1 MPITGTGADGEA
13 MEDGDGEDI
22 TDHGGDTDIGAAK
35 RGPWMKNLILV
46 PMLMQMLMP
55 GMDITP
61 VHGDMEDG
69 DGVDMPDHTDTDT
82 LFGAVRRG
90 PPTTMEKMQLDQMLM
105 LMLIPGTDIT
115 ATDGDTED
123 TDGVDTTDHTDTDTG
138 AVRRGQSMRMNP
150 DPTPMLMLMLMLTMV
165 TGGLGG
171 VAGEA
176 MEDGVDTTDH
186 GDTGEGS
193 KRYSSLVGTK
203 TWESLREDLALS
215 TVNV

>member
-1 MPITGTGADGEA
+1 
-13 MEDGDGEDI
+13 
-22 TDHGGDTDIGAAK
+22 
-35 RGPWMKNLILV
+35 
-46 PMLMQMLMP
+46 MP

-69 DGVDMPDHTDTDT
+69 AGVDTPDHTDTDTLFGAVRRGPPTTMMKNLSLVPMLMLMLMPGTDITAVHGDMEDGDGVDTPDHTDTDT

-115 ATDGDTED
+115 ATEED

-138 AVRRGQSMRMNP
+138 EGRRGQSRMMMINP
-150 DPTPMLMLMLMLTMV
+150 DPTPMLMLILTMV

-193 KRYSSLVGTK
+193 KR
-203 TWESLREDLALS
+203 
-215 TVNV
+215 

>member
-1 MPITGTGADGEA
+1 MT
-13 MEDGDGEDI
+13 
-22 TDHGGDTDIGAAK
+22 
-35 RGPWMKNLILV
+35 MKKMQLDQ
-46 PMLMQMLMP
+46 MLMLMLMP
-55 GMDITP
+55 GTDITA

-69 DGVDMPDHTDTDT
+69 DGVDTPDHMDTDT

-138 AVRRGQSMRMNP
+138 EGRRGQSRMMMINP
-150 DPTPMLMLMLMLTMV
+150 DPTPMLMLILTMV

-186 GDTGEGS
+186 GAMAMDTGEGS

-203 TWESLREDLALS
+203 TGESLREDQALS
-215 TVNV
+215 AVNV

>member
-1 MPITGTGADGEA
+1 
-13 MEDGDGEDI
+13 
-22 TDHGGDTDIGAAK
+22 
-35 RGPWMKNLILV
+35 
-46 PMLMQMLMP
+46 MP

-61 VHGDMEDG
+61 VHGDMEDGDGVDTPDHTDTDTLFGAVRRGPPTTMMKNLSLVPMLMLMLMPGTDITAVHGDMEDG

-90 PPTTMEKMQLDQMLM
+90 PPTTMEKMQLDQML
-105 LMLIPGTDIT
+105 I
-115 ATDGDTED
+115 
-123 TDGVDTTDHTDTDTG
+123 
-138 AVRRGQSMRMNP
+138 
-150 DPTPMLMLMLMLTMV
+150 LTMV
-165 TGGLGG
+165 TGELGG

-193 KRYSSLVGTK
+193 KRYSSLVGMK

>member
-1 MPITGTGADGEA
+1 
-13 MEDGDGEDI
+13 MEDGDGVDMP
-22 TDHGGDTDIGAAK
+22 DHTDTDTLFGAVR
-35 RGPWMKNLILV
+35 RGPPTTMMKNLSLV
-46 PMLMQMLMP
+46 PMLMLMLMP
-55 GMDITP
+55 GTDITA

-69 DGVDMPDHTDTDT
+69 DGVDTPDHTDTDT

-115 ATDGDTED
+115 ATDR
-123 TDGVDTTDHTDTDTG
+123 DTG
-138 AVRRGQSMRMNP
+138 EGRRGQSRMMMINP
-150 DPTPMLMLMLMLTMV
+150 DPTPMLMLILTMV

-193 KRYSSLVGTK
+193 KRYSSLVGMK